1 MNVVLFLWFSISH
14 GSKGRP
20 LCYSNRWQLG
30 LSRMVKI
37 GDTTRHSWMGDD
49 DMVINNTRHYL
60 FPTFSANPLPNMS
73 RSIVAKPGHSSKRSW
88 GRTWRCSD
96 LRVHKACGKSGVR
109 FSVKTRLNLAWK
121 CAQKIAH
128 SWSFWRVS
136 AHNFMFVCVHPYVI
150 IFIGGLLD
158 SLIVTAS
165 SWSRLRSLSP
175 QIMTS
180 KNKNGIHMDSWDFQ

>member
-1 MNVVLFLWFSISH
+1 MYSCECCALSLIFYLTWIE
-14 GSKGRP
+14 RPP

-109 FSVKTRLNLAWK
+109 FSSKHAWTSHENVRRK
-121 CAQKIAH
+121 LHIHEAFEEFQPTTSCSCVYIRM
-128 SWSFWRVS
+128 SSF
-136 AHNFMFVCVHPYVI
+136 
-150 IFIGGLLD
+150 LLGAY
-158 SLIVTAS
+158 LTA
-165 SWSRLRSLSP
+165 WL
-175 QIMTS
+175 
-180 KNKNGIHMDSWDFQ
+180 